1 MSNLTITTE
10 VTADTST
17 NPGTLDVKDHGHAIN
32 VPQEQDQTTLVW
44 TLTGAGPNAAFNTID
59 LRDPDSGFSWV
70 DGTTPPGFYTP
81 QLAANGNQITMVDN
95 NDGNGT
101 AGGPYKYTLRAMV
114 NGTPCATTSSISPRA
129 TVNNPEIINK

>member
-10 VTADTST
+10 VTADT
-17 NPGTLDVKDHGHAIN
+17 NAGTLDVKDHGHAIN

-44 TLTGAGPNAAFNTID
+44 TLTGAGSNAAFNAID
-59 LRDPDSGFSWV
+59 LSDPENSGFSWV
-70 DGTTPPGFYTP
+70 DGTVPPGFQTP
-81 QLAANGNQITMVDN
+81 NLAANGNQITMVDN

-114 NGTPCATTSSISPRA
+114 NGTRCSTTSSVSPRA
-129 TVNNPEIINK
+129 TVNNPQIENS